1 MATKEDSKQA
11 FALHPSTK
19 VFTNDLVTY
28 IEELLN
34 IFDYIEDLA
43 EIGLGEG
50 TYEELETALLII
62 KHVAADPMGGH
73 HEVSES

>member
-1 MATKEDSKQA
+1 VSTKDSKRA
-11 FALHPSTK
+11 FALHPITK
-19 VFTNDLVTY
+19 VFTNDLVAY

-43 EIGLGEG
+43 EIGLEG
-50 TYEELETALLII
+50 GAYEELETALLVI

-73 HEVSES
+73 HEISES